1 MKTVRISNKKF
12 RNRKICLVLK
22 AIIKGRHCNVLVVY
36 RQQTVMFTIN
46 SIVLRKDFLIGCLI
60 FGQFDGF
67 FCLCA
72 DRETLIK
79 RAQQERQKRAEIR
92 KQNTGAVIIQSCA
105 RSFLARTKC
114 KERERCAFDNYLET
128 SGLSNR
134 EQLEYLLK
142 RILFFYYKKNQK
154 DGERLVSDAFRL

>member
-1 MKTVRISNKKF
+1 M
-12 RNRKICLVLK
+12 
-22 AIIKGRHCNVLVVY
+22 AVY
-36 RQQTVMFTIN
+36 RQQMVIIIIIN
-46 SIVLRKDFLIGCLI
+46 MRFINCQFGIFI
-60 FGQFDGF
+60 FGISDT
-67 FCLCA
+67 

-105 RSFLARTKC
+105 RSFLTRTKC
-114 KERERCAFDNYLET
+114 KERERCAFDNYLQM

-154 DGERLVSDAFRL
+154 DGERLVIFQFDRHNADNVWAPKTNNM